1 MIKLNNKGTANGDAI
16 WFLGIMA
23 ILFFAWIGTGGP
35 QKAKNAKPF
44 LEAPTSSPV
53 AIPVTVDNYTERSFS
68 RNTDTQKEV
77 VKKDPTESIYHDKVT
92 LGWGNAMSQTNATY
106 EYVTLNAQSDNK
118 SPITISGWRLE
129 NGGAKRLYDQG
140 GNVIRGQN
148 IVNYIP
154 YGVDLWRPNNTTP
167 LGPITLK
174 PGDEAYVITGNSI
187 NTSYLPKQSFRINKC
202 MGYLENLPG
211 YHFYPSISTS
221 CPDPAKELGM
231 ENFGDVCEKYIDRI
245 SRCHTPVA
253 SWVRDRE
260 GDMIETFDG
269 QYNLPSYCKTFA
281 QQRFNYATCAA
292 EYAKDKDF
300 YQPEWRIYLGR
311 VWEMYYKEK
320 EMVTLYDSRGKIVDQ
335 LKSY

>member
-1 MIKLNNKGTANGDAI
+1 MIKFNNKGTANGDAI

-44 LEAPTSSPV
+44 LEAPTNSPKV
-53 AIPVTVDNYTERSFS
+53 LISTRDNYTERSSS
-68 RNTDTQKEV
+68 RTSDELAVAKNTT
-77 VKKDPTESIYHDKVT
+77 KKDPTESIYHDQVS

-106 EYVTLNAQSDNK
+106 EYITLNARSDNK
-118 SPITISGWRLE
+118 LPIVISGWRLE

-154 YGVDLWRPNNTTP
+154 YGVDLWRSNNATP
-167 LGPITLK
+167 LGFITLK
-174 PGDEAYVITGNSI
+174 PGDRAYVITGNSI

-211 YHFYPSISTS
+211 YHFYPSISTN
-221 CPDPAKELGM
+221 CPDPSKEPGM

-245 SRCHTPVA
+245 SRCHTPVVG
-253 SWVRDRE
+253 WDKDNGETLDRRY
-260 GDMIETFDG
+260 D
-269 QYNLPSYCKTFA
+269 LPSYCKTFA